1 MKDIELL
8 ETVISVLSP
17 KHQDIFRRYLQKHHR
32 IGALRGS
39 VISLSQLAHE
49 ARDRP
54 ARTAV
59 TLSKKGC
66 AKYAGETPEQVYAK
80 VYNARVE
87 AQLAYLKWLVARH

>member
-1 MKDIELL
+1 MKDLELL
-8 ETVISVLSP
+8 EAVIAALSS

-39 VISLSQLAHE
+39 VISLPRLAHE

-59 TLSKKGC
+59 TLAKKGC

-80 VYNARVE
+80 VYASQVDR
-87 AQLAYLKWLVARH
+87 QLTYLKWLVARH